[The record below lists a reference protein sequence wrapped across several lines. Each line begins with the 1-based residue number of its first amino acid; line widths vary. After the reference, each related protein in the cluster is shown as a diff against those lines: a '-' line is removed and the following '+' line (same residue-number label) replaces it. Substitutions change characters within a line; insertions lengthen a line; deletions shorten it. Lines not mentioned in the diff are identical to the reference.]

1 MLSPSTI
8 VCRQGLRAARAVC
21 AEDERSKIVKK
32 SGYAACVEALL
43 FGVAQGAPTVEIAA
57 GVRHAAA
64 SLRFVECSAEGQVA
78 APDGHERRRGA
89 VRGGVAGRVRERTS
103 SAQLRDRARR
113 DRRVAACLQWDN
125 GDCPLNGDNVAETTC
140 LWRAG

>member
-1 MLSPSTI
+1 M
-8 VCRQGLRAARAVC
+8 
-21 AEDERSKIVKK
+21 KK
-32 SGYAACVEALL
+32 SGYAACAEALL

-89 VRGGVAGRVRERTS
+89 VRGGVAGRVRGR
-103 SAQLRDRARR
+103 SAAWKLLGRARR
-113 DRRVAACLQWDN
+113 DRRVAAGRYRDD
-125 GDCPLNGDNVAETTC
+125 GDLPMRSV
-140 LWRAG
+140 RA